1 MYKGCIRST
10 IDNDLVVYVE
20 KRKTKKDISGSTAAE
35 KKLLFLLPTARC
47 VLSFSADEDLAPN
60 FLKRGFGWA
69 LIVAFLL

>member
-10 IDNDLVVYVE
+10 IVNDLVVYVE
-20 KRKTKKDISGSTAAE
+20 KRKTKKDISGSAAE
-35 KKLLFLLPTARC
+35 KQAAVSAATARC

-69 LIVAFLL
+69 LIV